1 MFVRESTRT
10 IRIGDVI
17 IGGGNDIL
25 VQSMTN
31 TDTRDVSSTNTQ
43 IARLVDAGCELVRL
57 AIPDEEA
64 AVALASIKKATSIP
78 IVADIHFDY
87 RLALR
92 ALEAGVD
99 KLRINPGNI
108 GDEDRVCTVV
118 KAAKE
123 RCVPIRIGVN
133 AGSLAKMDGE
143 LSVVERMIISLSEQV
158 EILERMDFYDI
169 VISLKSSDVNTTID
183 AYRRCAEIFSYP
195 LHLGMTEAGP
205 MPSGLIKSSVGIGS
219 LLNLGLGDTI
229 RVSLTEDPVI
239 EVESGFQILNSLG
252 LRRKGIDIVSCPTCG
267 RCEVDLKRIVD
278 KVALETK
285 KIDAPLKVAIMGCVV
300 NGPNEASD
308 ADIGVACG
316 KGCGLL
322 FKNGEVISKVNEEDI
337 VETLL
342 REIYEMIDSK

>member
-31 TDTRDVSSTNTQ
+31 TDTRDVSSTNNQ

-219 LLNLGLGDTI
+219 LLHLGLGDTI

>member
-10 IRIGDVI
+10 IRIGDKI

-31 TDTRDVSSTNTQ
+31 TDTRDVESTTTQ
-43 IARLVDAGCELVRL
+43 IYRLVDAGCELVRL

-64 AVALASIKKATSIP
+64 AAALARIKKTTSIP

-87 RLALR
+87 RLALK

-108 GDEDRVCTVV
+108 GDEDRVRAVV
-118 KAAKE
+118 SAAKE

-133 AGSLAKMDGE
+133 AGSLKKMDDE
-143 LSVVERMIISLSEQV
+143 LPVVERMIISLSEQV
-158 EILERMDFYDI
+158 EILERMEFYDI

-205 MPSGLIKSSVGIGS
+205 MPSGLVKSSVGIGS
-219 LLNLGLGDTI
+219 LLHLGLGDTI

-239 EVESGFQILNSLG
+239 EVEAGFQILNSLG

-278 KVALETK
+278 KVVLETK
-285 KIDAPLKVAIMGCVV
+285 KIDAPIKVAIMGCVV

-322 FKNGEVISKVNEEDI
+322 FKYGEVISKFSEEDI
-337 VETLL
+337 VEALL
-342 REIYEMIDSK
+342 KEIYEMTDGK